1 MKTAKP
7 PLKTPWPWAAA
18 WALLV
23 VSAVV
28 FAAAVGVTVFSRDAE
43 RNDEE
48 PAENAGLVQPAAS
61 TVPEAA
67 VGTEGETAAAASDAP
82 SSASSSAPS
91 SAPSNPPPDPT
102 APPASYRLDAPL
114 IAQLPELYNGCEITS
129 LTMLSQFLGLPYTKF
144 DLVARMPVDPTEPVY
159 DASGDIAV
167 WGDPNRGFVGDVT
180 GRQKGYSIY
189 SRPLA
194 QVLNSI
200 YPAGA
205 RDLTG
210 ASFAEIERSIAAG
223 RPVVVWTTTRFAPT
237 DDWTMWNT
245 PDGIPIMA
253 TFSIHAVLVVGYD
266 ERFVY
271 VNDPLTAKKAAKVEK
286 SAFILAW
293 EQLGRQAL
301 TAN

>member
-7 PLKTPWPWAAA
+7 PLKTPWPWVAA
-18 WALLV
+18 WALLAA
-23 VSAVV
+23 SAVV
-28 FAAAVGVTVFSRDAE
+28 FGMAVGVTVFGRDAE
-43 RNDEE
+43 PNEAER
-48 PAENAGLVQPAAS
+48 AENAGRLPPAAS
-61 TVPEAA
+61 TVPGAA
-67 VGTEGETAAAASDAP
+67 VGTGRETAATVSDAP
-82 SSASSSAPS
+82 STAPS
-91 SAPSNPPPDPT
+91 GPT

-114 IAQLPELYNGCEITS
+114 VSQLPEFYNGCEIAS
-129 LTMLSQFLGLPYTKF
+129 LAMLTRFLGLPYTKF

-159 DASGDIAV
+159 DASGGIAV

-180 GRQKGYSIY
+180 GRKKGYSIY

-194 QVLNSI
+194 QVLDNL

-223 RPVVVWTTTRFAPT
+223 RPVVVWTTASYAPT
-237 DDWTMWNT
+237 DDWTMWKT
-245 PDGIPIMA
+245 KDGIPIIA

-271 VNDPLTAKKAAKVEK
+271 VNDPLTAQKAAKAEK